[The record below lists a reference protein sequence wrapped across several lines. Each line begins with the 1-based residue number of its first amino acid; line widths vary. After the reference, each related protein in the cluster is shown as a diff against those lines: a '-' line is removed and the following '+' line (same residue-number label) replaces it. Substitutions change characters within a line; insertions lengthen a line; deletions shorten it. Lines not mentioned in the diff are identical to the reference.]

1 MTLSDEAEGVLV
13 GESRAGVLAR
23 ALGRCAVRELVLTSP
38 GGEQRVLAPLGTD
51 LPGVLAEAA
60 PGSLLAAGDG
70 CIAVLI
76 EPNSLRWSTSR
87 DDLAQAL
94 QTAQIA

>member
-1 MTLSDEAEGVLV
+1 MSDEAEGTLV
-13 GESRAGVLAR
+13 GSARFR
-23 ALGRCAVRELVLTSP
+23 ALAGAFAECAIREVTLQSP

-76 EPNSLRWSTSR
+76 EPNSLWWSTSR